1 MPAGTGAETAA
12 LALVCRVRGAGSQ
25 CPMRLASYHTTY
37 GSHRGAW
44 CTFHEVRTLAMLVT
58 EDGPKVLESA
68 DELTEGTILRAY
80 DGRYLEVFI
89 VDFKGRY
96 FCESVEVG
104 ETAA

>member
-1 MPAGTGAETAA
+1 
-12 LALVCRVRGAGSQ
+12 
-25 CPMRLASYHTTY
+25 MRLASYHTTY

-44 CTFHEVRTLAMLVT
+44 CTFHEVRLLAMRVS
-58 EDGPKVLESA
+58 EDGERVIESPA
-68 DELTEGTILRAY
+68 ELTEGTILRTH

-96 FCESVEVG
+96 FCETVDIG

>member
-1 MPAGTGAETAA
+1 
-12 LALVCRVRGAGSQ
+12 
-25 CPMRLASYHTTY
+25 MRLASYHTTY

-44 CTFHEVRTLAMLVT
+44 CTFHEVRLLAMRVG
-58 EDGPKVLESA
+58 EDGERVIESPA
-68 DELTEGTILRAY
+68 ELTEGTILRTH

-96 FCESVEVG
+96 FCETVDIG